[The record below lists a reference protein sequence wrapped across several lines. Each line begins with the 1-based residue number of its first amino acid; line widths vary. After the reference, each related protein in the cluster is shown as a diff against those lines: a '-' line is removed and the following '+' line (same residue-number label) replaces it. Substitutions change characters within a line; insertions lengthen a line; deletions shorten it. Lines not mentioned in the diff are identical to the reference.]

1 MLENTLKG
9 AALSSAGLCLAA
21 FSSYAIAADAS
32 LVEPPTSQ
40 KPLASLAIA
49 AAQHGLTFHAI
60 SIDFLTANPSV
71 GLAPGHVQNSLYNI
85 VGADLDLSR
94 STALRGAS
102 LHYETTIFA
111 LNRNFDFLAQ
121 TGDSAVGYEGTYN
134 KRTAV
139 LSLATYEQ
147 TFGPFDLE
155 LGRTHPNRYYAL
167 PLCQSLD
174 SCFQDI
180 LYYNAGFTS
189 PLYSVW
195 GGNLLLHAS
204 PAWYIEAGAFS
215 TNDGARIGY
224 DLGREKDT
232 GVLVIGEVGHST
244 TFDQE
249 AYPARY
255 ALTGFVNTV
264 PHAVL
269 NAASATSPA
278 SSRTQTGTSGL
289 VLQGQKVVWR
299 ADGGLEHDPAP
310 TSIALYGSAGTGL
323 DSTTPILADV
333 YVGATL
339 QSPFAGRPLDR
350 FGVKFN
356 WERINTNYA
365 QYLAAANGA
374 AGGSGAPYDA
384 NKFIFEANA
393 HIQLPG
399 GLAFEPVV
407 QYVIH
412 PNSFYN
418 PATPARAKDG
428 VFAIGTLVIPIGSL
442 LGLSSS

>member
-1 MLENTLKG
+1 MFEKKRYVDGLAVAGLYLLAT
-9 AALSSAGLCLAA
+9 AAVARASDVSESAASTVGKPLSSLAT
-21 FSSYAIAADAS
+21 AAE
-32 LVEPPTSQ
+32 LRG
-40 KPLASLAIA
+40 I
-49 AAQHGLTFHAI
+49 TFHAI
-60 SIDFLTANPSV
+60 SIDFLTSNPSV
-71 GLAPGHVQNSLYNI
+71 GLVPGHVQNSLYNI
-85 VGADLDLSR
+85 LGFDIDLSR
-94 STALRGAS
+94 FGSPLAGS

-121 TGDSAVGYEGTYN
+121 TGDSAVGYQGTYN

-139 LSLATYEQ
+139 LSVATYER

-155 LGRTHPNRYYAL
+155 FGRTHPNRYYAA

-195 GGNLLLHAS
+195 GGNLLLHAT
-204 PAWYIEAGAFS
+204 PAWYVEAGAFS

-224 DLGREKDT
+224 DLGQEKNT
-232 GVLVIGEVGHST
+232 GVLLIGEVGHRT

-249 AYPARY
+249 AYPVRY
-255 ALTGFVNTV
+255 ALTGFFNTV
-264 PHAVL
+264 PHTVL
-269 NAASATSPA
+269 NATSATAPA
-278 SSRTQTGTSGL
+278 TTRTQTGTSGL
-289 VLQGQKVVWR
+289 VLQGQKIVWR
-299 ADGGLEHDPAP
+299 ADRGLEHDPAP

-339 QSPFAGRPLDR
+339 QAPFAGRPLDR
-350 FGVKFN
+350 YGVKFN
-356 WERINTNYA
+356 WERINSNYA

-374 AGGSGAPYDA
+374 AGGSGAPYRAD
-384 NKFIFEANA
+384 KYIFEANA

-418 PATPARAKDG
+418 PASPARAKDG
-428 VFAIGTLVIPIGSL
+428 VFAIGTLVIPLGSL